1 MKKFSTLLIFLIICS
16 FSTDAKGT
24 LTFRVQ
30 VGSYKRADIPKNI
43 KQIKDLKKYLLPNG
57 YSCYFKGGYYKYFEG
72 ANRALAELKSKGYE
86 KALIR
91 VYRDEKLLSY
101 KNAKSIVMMETY
113 NPTPIPANEKIDK
126 QSYSI
131 EQKKTFGNRIGFYKE
146 ILKPEEYIP
155 GIDTAL
161 EIKELPEEIAE
172 EEKFKISSLWKRK
185 KKDNSEEQEVAIT
198 EEEADTVEIDP
209 EIIAAV
215 KEAVVEEKAEEII
228 EENDDEIILPENFRV
243 DDIPFFK
250 IYLASTKKG
259 KPIPTAVEYA
269 PDIVY
274 TYIKRDMVLYAVGYF
289 KNSADAQ
296 ADLARYVDK
305 GFYNAKI
312 IAIYKTIVVS
322 QRMGDE
328 ILSRVKN

>member
-1 MKKFSTLLIFLIICS
+1 MY
-16 FSTDAKGT
+16 
-24 LTFRVQ
+24 RVQ
-30 VGSYKRADIPKNI
+30 VGTYTRAEIPKDI
-43 KQIKDLKKYLLPNG
+43 KKIKDLKKYLLPGG
-57 YSCYFKGGYYKYFEG
+57 YHCFFKGGYYHYFEG
-72 ANRALAELKSKGYE
+72 ANRELEILKSWGYN

-101 KNAKSIVMMETY
+101 KSAERIVMMETY

-126 QSYSI
+126 QSFSI
-131 EQKKTFGNRIGFYKE
+131 EQKKTFENRLGFYHE
-146 ILKPEEYIP
+146 IKKPEDYVP

-161 EIKELPEEIAE
+161 AIKELPEENVE
-172 EEKFKISSLWKRK
+172 EEGEKKKFKLSSLWK
-185 KKDNSEEQEVAIT
+185 KKDVAKEPEVPIT
-198 EEEADTVEIDP
+198 EEEADTMIID
-209 EIIAAV
+209 EELIAAV
-215 KEAVVEEKAEEII
+215 KEAVIEEKADEII
-228 EENDDEIILPENFRV
+228 EENDEELVLPENFKV

-250 IYLASTKKG
+250 IYLASTEKG

-274 TYIKRDMVLYAVGYF
+274 TYNKRNMILYAVGYF

-296 ADLARYVDK
+296 ADLNRYIAK
-305 GFYNAKI
+305 GFYNARI

-328 ILSRVKN
+328 ILKRVKN